1 MECTEPRMND
11 FFEFDGSNKSA
22 HTISATSAN
31 CYLTDNEE
39 KANVWIAKT
48 ACTAGLSL
56 IREDL
61 A

>member
-1 MECTEPRMND
+1 MND